1 MRPVTI
7 FIVLSVLFI
16 ANLGATA
23 VPEPN
28 YAGSELKFKT
38 ISDKPTEWKVP
49 LDTTGRKP
57 KLYVDDPGGPI
68 KPTHVARVS
77 LHKDYPRSTSEHDTL
92 DKIHDSPIFKKFSK
106 SQQEFLRTEFA
117 VRVDSDSNPE
127 KPYHYYSTWLY
138 TVSEEDAK
146 LMAQAYLDGL
156 NRFIDQRVAEYKHE
170 LSKSQQRLDLAQK
183 ELPEK
188 ETKLKACEEQYKAV
202 KDNTH
207 RFSSDNEASELAKK
221 TILEMDKTLDTL
233 EIELAGIREKLNT
246 IEKYRN
252 KPNQRDAILARLDEM
267 FVEQMIE
274 LSGLE
279 ARRQTTERLLAIQQR
294 FLSLFNE
301 RKEQRSTVSRL
312 KENIDDSK
320 SRISYINNLLSNP
333 RPNILPPK
341 VYQNKVTIYPV
352 LTE

>member
-1 MRPVTI
+1 MKPVVI
-7 FIVLSVLFI
+7 SIVLSVLLI
-16 ANLGATA
+16 TNLGVKADSKLNSTDS
-23 VPEPN
+23 EIKFETN
-28 YAGSELKFKT
+28 NKTKIDWIIHLGGSK
-38 ISDKPTEWKVP
+38 
-49 LDTTGRKP
+49 G
-57 KLYVDDPGGPI
+57 YVQDPGPI
-68 KPTHVARVS
+68 KPTHIARVS
-77 LHKDYPRSTSEHDTL
+77 LHKEYPRSTSENSAL
-92 DKIHDSPIFKKFSK
+92 DKIHDSPIVKKFSK

-117 VRVDSDSNPE
+117 VRVDSDSHPE

-138 TVSEEDAK
+138 AVSEEDAK

-156 NRFIDQRVAEYKHE
+156 NRFIDQRVAEYKRN
-170 LSKSQQRLDLAQK
+170 LSESQQKLHLAQK

-221 TILEMDKTLDTL
+221 TVLEMDKTLDTL
-233 EIELAGIREKLNT
+233 EIELAGIKEKLNT

-279 ARRQTTERLLAIQQR
+279 ARRQTTERLLAVQQR

-301 RKEQRSTVSRL
+301 RKELRSMRSSL
-312 KENIDDSK
+312 KKNIDVDK
-320 SRISYINNLLSNP
+320 ERISYLNDLLSNP
-333 RPNILPPK
+333 TPNISTPK
-341 VYQNKVTIYPV
+341 VYQNTITIYSV
-352 LTE
+352 HSEQS